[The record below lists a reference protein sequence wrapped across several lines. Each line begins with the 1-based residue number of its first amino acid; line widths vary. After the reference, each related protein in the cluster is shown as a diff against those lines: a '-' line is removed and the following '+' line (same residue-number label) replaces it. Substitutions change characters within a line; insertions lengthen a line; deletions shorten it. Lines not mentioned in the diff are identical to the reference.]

1 MLVSENRS
9 IEEIQQSISSLL
21 AEAERVARAETRMHA
36 NNFAQTPAAE
46 LPAQASEEEITEYLD
61 GLDVL
66 ISEEVT
72 MALRAEFLRFSSV
85 FDTDKTR
92 ETIREAVQEITK
104 PLIEA
109 WIERHMPDIA
119 RSVVTEAI
127 GKIADVGKKRL

>member
-1 MLVSENRS
+1 
-9 IEEIQQSISSLL
+9 
-21 AEAERVARAETRMHA
+21 
-36 NNFAQTPAAE
+36 
-46 LPAQASEEEITEYLD
+46 
-61 GLDVL
+61 
-66 ISEEVT
+66 

-92 ETIREAVQEITK
+92 ETIREAVQEITE
-104 PLIEA
+104 PLIQD

>member
-1 MLVSENRS
+1 MSENRS
-9 IEEIQQSISSLL
+9 AEEIQQSINGLL

-36 NNFAQTPAAE
+36 DNFAQTPAAE
-46 LPAQASEEEITEYLD
+46 LPVQANEEDIKKYLD
-61 GLDVL
+61 GLDVVV
-66 ISEEVT
+66 SEEVI

-104 PLIEA
+104 PMIED
-109 WIERHMPDIA
+109 WIERHMPEIA

-127 GKIADVGKKRL
+127 SKIADVGKKRL